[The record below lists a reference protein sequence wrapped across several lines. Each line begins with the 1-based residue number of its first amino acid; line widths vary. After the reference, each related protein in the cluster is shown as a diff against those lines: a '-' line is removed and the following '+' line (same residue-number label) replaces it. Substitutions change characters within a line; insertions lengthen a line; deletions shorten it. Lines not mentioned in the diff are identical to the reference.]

1 MAQDAEAAMIA
12 FYILRGHSLDSLAS
26 LSSADK
32 IIYMA
37 TMQKYCEEIETATK
51 GVLSLIHI

>member
-51 GVLSLIHI
+51 GV